1 MILATND
8 LSIYLPFC
16 AKKQKR
22 LKTIPQL
29 ELKVS
34 TLKKASHSSASP
46 KKINKNINWSAPDFM
61 LQKLSART
69 ISKQCGLASAHGA
82 RGRKRAQRVN
92 DSGFSEAPSASSSHT
107 VCVEVQKTIPPSFL
121 FSPLSF
127 SLSLTCSPVASSLK
141 LAHCCIDARSK
152 TFTWRMRFTFLLKSL
167 FSSSSHQLSTTKEFQ
182 RSWNWGERERRAEQA
197 VTKQA
202 SLLPKTNL

>member
-1 MILATND
+1 
-8 LSIYLPFC
+8 
-16 AKKQKR
+16 
-22 LKTIPQL
+22 
-29 ELKVS
+29 
-34 TLKKASHSSASP
+34 
-46 KKINKNINWSAPDFM
+46 M

-92 DSGFSEAPSASSSHT
+92 DSDFSEAPSASSSHT

-182 RSWNWGERERRAEQA
+182 RSWNWGERERKREGRNRLLQNKRLYYLKQTYKAPEAITLSIPEQRLDFHW
-197 VTKQA
+197 QQIE
-202 SLLPKTNL
+202 LPLSKIKTSRSISCAYTGCSHHLSGREHYSH